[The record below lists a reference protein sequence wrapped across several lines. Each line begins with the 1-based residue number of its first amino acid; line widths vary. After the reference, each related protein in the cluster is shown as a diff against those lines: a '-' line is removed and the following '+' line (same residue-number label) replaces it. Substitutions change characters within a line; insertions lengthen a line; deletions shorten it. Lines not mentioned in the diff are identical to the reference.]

1 MGKSFKSFIYFLIC
15 RNRFRTAIYGVF
27 FVIILNIYTTVS
39 AFRLVMKAIQHL

>member
-15 RNRFRTAIYGVF
+15 HNRFRTAIGVS
-27 FVIILNIYTTVS
+27 FVIILDIYTTVS